1 MADLGTRIRKG
12 LPSIFTQGPPGPPK
26 FSEAARKILDADEQA
41 GRETPPQEIKDL
53 LGLDDVTLASVAP
66 GIGMARARWRTY
78 KEALTN
84 FDQKQDAR
92 TARKAAKAA
101 RRQQPPTRPKEMP
114 VSQLTE
120 AGSVAGEAHT
130 LEELVT
136 PRGRSFS
143 DLSAD
148 ELSIRRRAI
157 LATTPF
163 DLPVHRRFMNWLK
176 DTWRIIGP
184 LAFVVFTVWEVFY
197 FMDHFLKASNV
208 FDVVLLWGI
217 SLIIE
222 IPFMIATYDQ
232 SERRERTAER
242 RARGEPDNLP
252 GKGSSLVGW
261 CLLAAV
267 NIVGQISFLAF
278 VTHAGFQ
285 LTDPNVVG
293 LWLFILFRV
302 TGVIIGDCY
311 TAFHLLPT
319 EASIERV
326 LRTQQA
332 QMEGEQRLAASDAER
347 LRKDAEARQAVRRV
361 ELAVQREEREVNF
374 MEEWQRLNM
383 RQALDR
389 QRRFIAWE
397 NQQMHHQ
404 LGIAGES
411 AVEEEPETG
420 DL

>member
-1 MADLGTRIRKG
+1 MPSLVTRIRKG
-12 LPSIFTQGPPGPPK
+12 LPSIFTQGPPDPPK
-26 FSEAARKILDADEQA
+26 FTEAAQAIIDADEKA
-41 GRETPPQEIKDL
+41 GRELTVQEIQDL
-53 LGLDDVTLASVAP
+53 LKLDNVTLAAVAS
-66 GIGMARARWRTY
+66 GIGIARARWNTY
-78 KEALTN
+78 KEALAEYE
-84 FDQKQDAR
+84 QKQAQR
-92 TARKAAKAA
+92 EARKAEKAA
-101 RRQQPPTRPKEMP
+101 RRRRLPAQPKEIP
-114 VSQLTE
+114 VSQP
-120 AGSVAGEAHT
+120 AGGESIDGEART

-148 ELSIRRRAI
+148 ELSLRRRAI
-157 LATTPF
+157 LANTPF
-163 DLPVHRRFMNWLK
+163 DLPAHRKFMNWLK
-176 DTWRIIGP
+176 DTWRVIGP
-184 LAFVVFTVWEVFY
+184 PAFVVFTVWEVFY
-197 FMDHFLKASNV
+197 FMNHFLRASNV
-208 FDVVLLWGI
+208 LDVVLLWGI

-232 SERRERTAER
+232 SERRERAAER

-252 GKGSSLVGW
+252 GKVSSLVCW

-267 NIVGQISFLAF
+267 NIIGQISFLAF

-326 LRTQQA
+326 LRAQQA

-347 LRKDAEARQAVRRV
+347 LRKDAEAKQAVRRV
-361 ELAVQREEREVNF
+361 ELAVQREEREVHF
-374 MEEWQRLNM
+374 MEEWQKMNM
-383 RQALDR
+383 RQTLAR
-389 QRRFIAWE
+389 QQRFIELE
-397 NQQMHHQ
+397 NQQLRQM
-404 LGIAGES
+404 GIGGEE
-411 AVEEEPETG
+411 APDTG